1 VLHASARQLAPL
13 VIVGAG
19 LIWATAAQAQ
29 YVVSNNNDS
38 GPGSLRQA
46 IMDADN
52 AGAPNGVPNGTT
64 SRAPTAERPSCAISG
79 ECLVQATQF
88 ADFGGSPAGLSKA
101 GRDHSFASKRIG
113 LIDAGGF
120 C

>member
-1 VLHASARQLAPL
+1 MPGGGQRTRGAQWRVLHASARQLAPL

-52 AGAPNGVPNGTT
+52 AGAPNGVPNGAT

-88 ADFGGSPAGLSKA
+88 ADLGAALLNYPKPEGITA
-101 GRDHSFASKRIG
+101 
-113 LIDAGGF
+113 
-120 C
+120 